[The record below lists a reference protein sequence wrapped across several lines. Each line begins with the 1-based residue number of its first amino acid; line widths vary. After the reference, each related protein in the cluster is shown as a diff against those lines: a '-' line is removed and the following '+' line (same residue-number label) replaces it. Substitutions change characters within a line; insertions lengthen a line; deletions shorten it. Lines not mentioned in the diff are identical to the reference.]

1 MAKQKIRIDDIY
13 RFMLVQDPQVDPD
26 GRQVAFLVEWM
37 DKKDETYYTN
47 IYMVGINGR
56 GLKQLTF
63 GKRNDLNPRWS
74 PDGKT
79 LAFIRKKETAS
90 QIWTLPMEGGEAR
103 PITKLKRGSISD
115 LNLSPNGKTLAF
127 LFHPLGK
134 EVELDK
140 KGKAK
145 TPAYRHYKDIF
156 YRLDGEGYFDS
167 EFTHV
172 WIADAKSGKATQLV
186 EGSYHDMSPCWSAD
200 GIEIAFISQRF
211 DDWQLRLDEFEIYRV
226 SLNDGKVK
234 RVKAPN
240 GPKEGLAW
248 SPDGNTLAYL
258 GHQQPYHSWGAI
270 NYDLNTISKTGK
282 DHRVY
287 GQKLDRTAYPLT
299 LGDITPSFVITSPVF
314 GTDGKNVY
322 YGISNDGCQAVVY
335 ANLDSGAVVPVT
347 EPNAVAATFSLSSTG
362 LKLAYHG
369 AMLDSPD
376 ELFCV
381 DLKSMSTTQLTKL
394 NRKYVRSRNFN
405 LAEEVEFRNGRQKL
419 MGWIVK
425 PPGFSPRKKYPFIL
439 NIHGGP
445 RCQYGRTF
453 YHEMYVLAANGYVV
467 MYTNPRGSQGY
478 GTKFADTITGKWAE
492 PAMSDLMAA
501 VDYAISLGYV
511 DKNKLG
517 VTGGSYGGYMTNWIV
532 THTNRFKAAVTQRCV
547 SDMISMFGSSDVGW
561 DISWEFKGPPWEQ
574 RDTYQKW
581 SPITYIEKCR
591 TPLLIIHSEGD
602 LRCNIEQGDQM
613 FTSLKYL
620 KREAEY
626 VRFPEEF
633 HGLSRHGRPDRR
645 EARLKF
651 IVQWF
656 DKYLKK

>member
-1 MAKQKIRIDDIY
+1 MSKQKIRIDDIY
-13 RFMLVQDPQVDPD
+13 RFKLVQDPQVSPD
-26 GRQVAFLVEWM
+26 GKRAAFLVERM
-37 DKKDETYYTN
+37 NKKDKCYYTN
-47 IYMVGINGR
+47 VYTVGSNGR

-63 GKRNDLNPRWS
+63 GKRNDLCPRWS
-74 PDGKT
+74 PDGKL
-79 LAFIRKKETAS
+79 LAFVRKKETIS
-90 QIWTLPMEGGEAR
+90 QIWTLPMDGGEAR
-103 PITKLKRGSISD
+103 PLTRLKRGTVSD
-115 LNLSPNGKTLAF
+115 LSWSPNGKKLAF

-134 EVELDK
+134 EVETDK

-145 TPAYRHYKDIF
+145 MPVYRHYKDIF
-156 YRLDGEGYFDS
+156 YRFDGQGYFDS

-172 WIADAKSGKATQLV
+172 WVADARSGKAKQLV
-186 EGSYHDMSPCWSAD
+186 SGDYHDMFPCWSPD
-200 GIEIAFISQRF
+200 GQEVAFISQRF
-211 DDWQLRLDEFEIYRV
+211 KDWQLRLDEFEIYRISV
-226 SLNDGKVK
+226 NGGKVK
-234 RVKAPN
+234 NVNAPN

-248 SPDGNTLAYL
+248 SPDGKDLAYL

-282 DHRVY
+282 NHKVY

-299 LGDITPSFVITSPVF
+299 LGDITPSFVVTSPAF
-314 GTDGKNVY
+314 GVDGKNVY
-322 YGISNDGCQAVVY
+322 YNIANDGRQAVMC
-335 ANLDSGAVVPVT
+335 ANLDSGAVVPMT
-347 EPNAVAATFSLSSTG
+347 EEDALAVTFSLSGTG
-362 LKLAYHG
+362 SKLVYHG

-376 ELFCV
+376 EIFCV
-381 DLKSMSTTQLTKL
+381 DLKSKSTTQLTHL
-394 NRKYVRSRNFN
+394 NRAYVRSRNFN
-405 LAEEVEFRNGRQKL
+405 PAEEVEFRNGRQKL

-425 PPGFSPRKKYPFIL
+425 PLDFNAKKKYPFVL

-478 GTKFADTITGKWAE
+478 GMKFADTITGKWAE
-492 PAMSDLMAA
+492 PAMGDLMAA
-501 VDYAISLGYV
+501 VDYALSLGYV

-532 THTNRFKAAVTQRCV
+532 THTNQFSAAVTQRCV
-547 SDMISMFGSSDVGW
+547 SDMSSMFGSSDVGW
-561 DISWEFKGPPWEQ
+561 DMSWEFKGPPWKQ
-574 RDTYQKW
+574 RETYQKW
-581 SPITYIEKCR
+581 SPITYIEKCK

-602 LRCNIEQGDQM
+602 LRCNIEQGDQV

-620 KREAEY
+620 KREVEY

-645 EARLKF
+645 EARLSF
-651 IVQWF
+651 IAGWF
-656 DKYLKK
+656 DKFLK